1 MTGGFTGAGSVP
13 AVDMPMM
20 LAMPAAVNTPKKKK
34 SKSVKV
40 HEAAM
45 RLVQHLLDED
55 QEAPRNGDGTGRYA

>member
-1 MTGGFTGAGSVP
+1 MTGGFTGAGGIP

-20 LAMPAAVNTPKKKK
+20 LVGSGVNVPKKKK
-34 SKSVKV
+34 CKSVKV

-55 QEAPRNGDGTGRYA
+55 KEAPRNGDGIRRYA